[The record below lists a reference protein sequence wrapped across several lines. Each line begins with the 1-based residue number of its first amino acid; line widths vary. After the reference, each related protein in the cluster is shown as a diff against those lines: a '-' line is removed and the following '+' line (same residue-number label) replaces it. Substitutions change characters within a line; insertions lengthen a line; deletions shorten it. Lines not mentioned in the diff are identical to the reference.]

1 MSVCESVHTTTTTAA
16 KLWLHNAHRHPDVL
30 HTLAWTC
37 KVVPLQ
43 PNESKLQLDVY
54 LCLLFPLSNLSHSC
68 ILVIIK
74 ILRCCCCCSDGENR
88 AASFFFLPTFPQLW
102 SPSSSVF
109 HCHQFCRNLG
119 ANRSSTGWPGRP
131 DSDEAMCLLYHYG
144 QHYFIAAEE
153 GNSTGDKL
161 IHMN

>member
-1 MSVCESVHTTTTTAA
+1 MSVCESVHTTTTTVA

-30 HTLAWTC
+30 HTHEWAC

-74 ILRCCCCCSDGENR
+74 ILLQWWRKPGSQL
-88 AASFFFLPTFPQLW
+88 FFLPTFPQLW
-102 SPSSSVF
+102 SPSSSSSSSVF

-119 ANRSSTGWPGRP
+119 ANRSSTGWSGRP